1 MTSVRVDVQTRV
13 TDLRKQINRHD
24 RLYYAKASPE
34 ISDAEYDA
42 LMRELRSIEQA
53 HPELISEDSPTQRV
67 GGEPA
72 EGFDEVTHRLPM
84 MSLGNAFDEDE
95 LVAWHSR
102 VADQLE
108 AAEFEMVCELKFD
121 GLAVSL
127 TYENGVLTRGATR
140 GNGLVGEDVTSN
152 LRTIRSIPLR
162 LSGAG
167 IPALLEVRGEVI
179 FPKSKFV
186 EFNRLRES
194 QGLPVY
200 VNPRNTASGSLRQ
213 LDPQMTAE
221 RPLDIFVYSVGYY
234 EAGDLPDNQR
244 DTLSFLGDLGFKVN
258 DHNRTFSTVREVLEW
273 YERWRDDF
281 HNLDYGCDGLVVK
294 VNRFDY
300 QRHLGDVGREPR
312 WAIAYKFPAE
322 QAITVLKSVEFNVGR
337 TGTINPYAVLEPVH
351 VSDVTVKQATLHNE
365 GYIRTKGLRRGD
377 WVVVERAGEVI
388 PQVVRPLI
396 ERRGCSDEEIHM
408 PGKCPSDKCDEPVVR
423 RKGEAMSYCTNPS
436 CPEQLVRRV
445 EHFVSRGAM
454 DIEGLGVKQGEALI
468 AAGLIKDVADI
479 YTLSK
484 HPEKLIE
491 MERMGEK
498 SVNNLLYAIGKSKYQ
513 SLTRVLVALGIPFV
527 GGEVAGVLARHFG
540 AMDAIRKAS
549 QDDLVAINTIGP
561 KIAESVY
568 EYFRQQSNAA
578 VVDKLVHAKVKMMEE
593 VTSPPSEK
601 RLEGLRFV
609 VTGRLT
615 NYSRSEIQDRIKDLG
630 GAVSVSLSKRTDYLV
645 AGDGAGSKVEDASR
659 LGVKVLS
666 EDEFEQL
673 TEERVKA
680 LTPVPP
686 INYTPMHF
694 NRQPKVASRRGGS
707 RPRRLRP
714 LG

>member
-1 MTSVRVDVQTRV
+1 MTSVSVDVQTRV
-13 TDLRKQINRHD
+13 DDLREQINHHD

-42 LMRELRSIEQA
+42 LMRELRSIEQDN
-53 HPELISEDSPTQRV
+53 PELISEDSPAQRV

-84 MSLGNAFDEDE
+84 LSLGNAFDENE

-108 AAEFEMVCELKFD
+108 VTEFEMVCELKFD

-127 TYENGVLTRGATR
+127 TYENGVLIRGATR

-162 LSGAG
+162 LSGG
-167 IPALLEVRGEVI
+167 RIPALLEVRGEVI

-244 DTLSFLGDLGFKVN
+244 DTLRLLADLGFKVN

-322 QAITVLKSVEFNVGR
+322 QAITVLSDVKFNVGR
-337 TGTINPYAVLEPVH
+337 TGTLNPYAVLEPVH
-351 VSDVTVKQATLHNE
+351 VSGVTVKQATLHNE
-365 GYIRTKGLRRGD
+365 DYIRTKGLRRGD

-388 PQVVRPLI
+388 PQVVRPLV
-396 ERRGCSDEEIHM
+396 ERRGCSDEEVHM
-408 PGKCPSDKCDEPVVR
+408 PGKCPSCSEPVAR
-423 RKGEAMSYCTNPS
+423 REGEAMSYCTNAS
-436 CPEQLVRRV
+436 CPAQLVRRI

-468 AAGLIKDVADI
+468 AAGLLNDVADI
-479 YTLSK
+479 YTLNQ
-484 HPEKLIE
+484 HRGKLVE
-491 MERMGEK
+491 MERMADK
-498 SVNNLLYAIGKSKYQ
+498 SVSNLLSAIERSRTQ
-513 SLTRVLVALGIPFV
+513 SLARVLVALGIPFV

-540 AMDAIRKAS
+540 TMDSIREAAPEE
-549 QDDLVAINTIGP
+549 LVAINTIGP
-561 KIAESVY
+561 KIAQSVH
-568 EYFRQQSNAA
+568 EYFRQESNAA
-578 VVDKLVHAKVKMMEE
+578 VVDKLLRAGVDTPEE
-593 VTSPPSEK
+593 VTSSPSEK
-601 RLEGLRFV
+601 PLEGLRFV

-630 GAVSVSLSKRTDYLV
+630 GAISGSLSKRTDYLV
-645 AGDGAGSKVEDASR
+645 AGEGAGSKQADAQK

-673 TEERVKA
+673 IEERVRA
-680 LTPVPP
+680 STPVVPKHP
-686 INYTPMHF
+686 KRPNFY
-694 NRQPKVASRRGGS
+694 RQPNRPGQRGRSPARR
-707 RPRRLRP
+707 RRP